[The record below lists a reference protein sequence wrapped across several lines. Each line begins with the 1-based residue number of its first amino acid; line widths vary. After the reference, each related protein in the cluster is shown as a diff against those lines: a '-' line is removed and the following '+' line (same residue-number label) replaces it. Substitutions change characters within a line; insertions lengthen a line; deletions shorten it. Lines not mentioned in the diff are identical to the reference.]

1 MRKLSSKQAERVYD
15 ALQMFANASPNHWD
29 REEFI
34 YHFSV
39 LHDTEDRFKVKC
51 MDESTRTLH
60 YLNPGELRL
69 EGKGSDRINP
79 VIQRI
84 LTDAQ

>member
-39 LHDTEDRFKVKC
+39 LHDTSDQFKVKC
-51 MDESTRTLH
+51 MDGSSRTVHCL
-60 YLNPGELRL
+60 GDREIRL
-69 EGKGSDRINP
+69 EGKGSDRVNP
-79 VIQRI
+79 LITRI
-84 LTDAQ
+84 LTEAK

>member
-1 MRKLSSKQAERVYD
+1 MRKLSSKQAERVYE

-39 LHDTEDRFKVKC
+39 LHDTSDQFKVKC
-51 MDESTRTLH
+51 MDESSRTVH
-60 YLNPGELRL
+60 YLRDGELRL
-69 EGKGSDRINP
+69 EGKGSDRVNP
-79 VIQRI
+79 VIKRI
-84 LTDAQ
+84 LEEAQ

>member
-1 MRKLSSKQAERVYD
+1 MRRLSSKEAEKVYD

-39 LHDTEDRFKVKC
+39 RGESNDPFKVKC
-51 MDESTRTLH
+51 MDESTKTIRCF
-60 YLNPGELRL
+60 GEELRL
-69 EGKGSDRINP
+69 EGKGSDRVNP
-79 VIQRI
+79 VIRRI
-84 LTDAQ
+84 LNPTG